1 MNPKLVTAL
10 FQALTIFYL
19 LMLGFACGVI
29 LSLGA
34 LSAPVIFRDALII
47 SEGAINAFQ
56 AGQIMTEIFIRASY
70 VLLFVAILIAIY
82 EILSATIHSQ
92 KRFLIFSAIAIAAIL
107 LFVLYYLPAIVEI
120 QKQGEEFL
128 ADSNFHTLH
137 QQSVWVFYT
146 AFYALIALFAS
157 RLLLLLRHE

>member
-19 LMLGFACGVI
+19 FMLGFACGVI

-34 LSAPVIFRDALII
+34 LSAPVIFRDAPII
-47 SEGAINAFQ
+47 SQGAIDAFQ
-56 AGQIMTEIFIRASY
+56 AGQIMTEIFVRASY

-92 KRFLIFSAIAIAAIL
+92 KRFLIFGAIAIAAIL

-128 ADSNFHTLH
+128 ANSNFHTLH
-137 QQSVWVFYT
+137 QQSVWVFYI

>member
-47 SEGAINAFQ
+47 SEGAIDAFQ

-92 KRFLIFSAIAIAAIL
+92 KRFLIFGAIAIAAIL
-107 LFVLYYLPAIVEI
+107 LFVLYYLPAIIDI

-128 ADSNFHTLH
+128 ANSNFHTLH
-137 QQSVWVFYT
+137 QQSVWVFYI

>member
-19 LMLGFACGVI
+19 FMLGFACGVI

-47 SEGAINAFQ
+47 SQGAIDAFQ
-56 AGQIMTEIFIRASY
+56 AGQIMTEIFVRASY

-92 KRFLIFSAIAIAAIL
+92 KRFLIFGAIAIAAIL

-128 ADSNFHTLH
+128 ANSNFHTLH
-137 QQSVWVFYT
+137 QQSVWVFYI

>member
-10 FQALTIFYL
+10 FQAFTIFYL

-29 LSLGA
+29 LSLGV
-34 LSAPVIFRDALII
+34 LSAPVIFRDAPII
-47 SEGAINAFQ
+47 SQGAIDAFQ
-56 AGQIMTEIFIRASY
+56 AGQIMTEIFVRASY

-82 EILSATIHSQ
+82 EILSTTIHSQ
-92 KRFLIFSAIAIAAIL
+92 KRFLIFGAIAIAAIL
-107 LFVLYYLPAIVEI
+107 LFVLYYLPAIIEV

-128 ADSNFHTLH
+128 ANSNFHALH
-137 QQSVWVFYT
+137 QQSVWVFYI